1 MQFGNHST
9 FRKGLRQ
16 LPESKQCTIL
26 FVAMMDLP
34 PTNMHKFL
42 SLLLLISIP
51 SLLSAQF
58 NDSTQYHALFN
69 STGSVNRAKDGSSY
83 LLNNQVRF
91 EMKKKKILLNFGN
104 SWAYGKSNSTMTN
117 NDFSSSLDFNLYGKR
132 RDFYYWGLATYNTSY
147 SLRINNQLL
156 AGAGVAYS
164 IVDRPNAYLNISD
177 GILYDLSDLHLNDTT
192 RVNYHTYRNSL
203 RLQFRFI
210 VKKLLTMDG
219 GTFWQPS
226 LTRKRDYNLRSTF
239 NLGFKLNSWLSLNS
253 SLAYNRIE
261 VTDSENLL
269 LTYGLKLEK
278 WF

>member
-1 MQFGNHST
+1 MYKLLCLLFLIFLQNLAFG
-9 FRKGLRQ
+9 
-16 LPESKQCTIL
+16 
-26 FVAMMDLP
+26 
-34 PTNMHKFL
+34 
-42 SLLLLISIP
+42 
-51 SLLSAQF
+51 QF

-69 STGSVNRAKDGSSY
+69 STGSINRAKDGSSY

-91 EMKKKKILLNFGN
+91 EIKKKKVLLNFGN
-104 SWAYGKSNSTMTN
+104 NWAYGKSNSTLTN
-117 NDFSSSLDFNLYGKR
+117 NDFTSSLDFNLYGKR

-156 AGAGVAYS
+156 SGAGIAYS

-177 GILYDLSDLHLNDTT
+177 GILYDLSDLHLNDST

-210 VKKLLTMDG
+210 IKELLSLDG

-226 LTRKRDYNLRSTF
+226 LTRKRDYNIRSSF
-239 NLGFKLNSWLSLNS
+239 SLGFKLNSWLSLNT
-253 SLAYNRIE
+253 SLAYNKIE
-261 VTDSENLL
+261 VTNSENLL
-269 LTYGLKLEK
+269 MTYGLKLEK

>member
-1 MQFGNHST
+1 M
-9 FRKGLRQ
+9 
-16 LPESKQCTIL
+16 
-26 FVAMMDLP
+26 
-34 PTNMHKFL
+34 NMHKL
-42 SLLLLISIP
+42 VCLLFLISICGP
-51 SLLSAQF
+51 SFAQF

-104 SWAYGKSNSTMTN
+104 SWAYGKSNNTLTN
-117 NDFSSSLDFNLYGKR
+117 NDFSSSLDFNLYETQKR
-132 RDFYYWGLATYNTSY
+132 FYYWGLANYNTSY

-156 AGAGVAYS
+156 AGAGIAYN
-164 IVDRPNAYLNISD
+164 IIDRPEAYLNISD

-192 RVNYHTYRNSL
+192 QINYHTYRNSL

-210 VKKLLTMDG
+210 IKKLLTLDG

-226 LTRKRDYNLRSTF
+226 LTRKRDFNLRSTF
-239 NLGFKLNSWLSLNS
+239 NMGFKLNNWLSLNS